1 MPRIMH
7 GHSFLPLSISL
18 CCRGEVV
25 VDDSPPR
32 LFSLSRN
39 GRFKLYASS
48 SNPPNRS
55 TRDAVPPP
63 RNACYRFLVDTR
75 QRIIAVGIAKTRKWE
90 ETSGY
95 RGERE
100 RKDRP
105 WWCAAVDVRGR
116 RRTGG
121 GDLFID
127 RRTWK
132 NAKRYGN
139 PWAEAVE
146 KRLLDSFEAN
156 FKFSLR
162 LFNVHIGEVRMWK
175 KKINK
180 HWGTKVDERSICRS
194 FVISLASFRFSCCQF
209 SFPVL

>member
-1 MPRIMH
+1 MSKVNDLSAYSSDQSSDTPANTEYMQSTKEKRALRIMPRIMH

-127 RRTWK
+127 RRT
-132 NAKRYGN
+132 
-139 PWAEAVE
+139 
-146 KRLLDSFEAN
+146 
-156 FKFSLR
+156 
-162 LFNVHIGEVRMWK
+162 
-175 KKINK
+175 
-180 HWGTKVDERSICRS
+180 
-194 FVISLASFRFSCCQF
+194 
-209 SFPVL
+209 